1 VNTATTVLSRQNVLS
16 LYLPAIILALGT
28 GIALPALPIYA
39 RSFDVSLGV
48 ASYALV
54 ATGVGGLVAGIPTG
68 YLLDRFGR
76 RNIILAGPIVT
87 ALASFLIVRA
97 GSFPELLAYRFIGGV
112 AAQMWMLGRLA
123 IVADTGA
130 EGQRGRQ
137 ITGMHAMDSTG
148 RIAGPLIGGLVATA
162 WGVQVPFTIHG
173 LLCLVAVVPSFKLV
187 RETSPNAAR
196 RASGT
201 ESEQPHPPLRTWLF
215 TFPIAMFLT
224 AQLLGSVSRGA
235 LNNGTLHFY
244 AVYTY
249 DISAAT
255 VGLLGTVASAR
266 SVPIIIAAGAVMDRF
281 GRKATIVPGFTL
293 LAAALGFM
301 AATAHAGWGFEL
313 YVIAF
318 LVVVATN
325 NFTTGSMQTLSS
337 DIAPRHAR
345 GNFFG
350 LSQTVVQIGTAL
362 SPAGFAWLAD
372 AFNSAVGFAYLG
384 AASLA
389 VVLIAVTVIHEP
401 SRAERA
407 QRQLTISGASATRVP
422 PPS

>member
-1 VNTATTVLSRQNVLS
+1 MLSRQNLLS
-16 LYLPAIILALGT
+16 LYLPAVILALGT

-39 RSFDVSLGV
+39 RSFEVSLGV

-54 ATGVGGLVAGIPTG
+54 ATGLGGLVAGVPTG

-76 RNIILAGPIVT
+76 RKIILAGPIVT
-87 ALASFLIVRA
+87 ALSSFLVVTA
-97 GSFPELLAYRFIGGV
+97 HSFPELLAYRFIGGV

-130 EGQRGRQ
+130 DAQRGRQ
-137 ITGMHAMDSTG
+137 ITGMHAMDSAG
-148 RIAGPLIGGLVATA
+148 RIAGPLVGGLLAEA
-162 WGVQVPFTIHG
+162 WGVRVPFVVHG
-173 LLCLVAVVPSFKLV
+173 VLCLLAVIPSFRLV
-187 RETSPNAAR
+187 KETAPAAFR
-196 RASGT
+196 RLAGT
-201 ESEQPHPPLRTWLF
+201 GEKEEAPPPLRTWLL
-215 TFPIAMFLT
+215 TFPIMMFLI

-244 AVYTY
+244 AVYIY

-255 VGLLGTVASAR
+255 VGILGTAASVV

-293 LAAALGFM
+293 LALALAFM
-301 AATAHAGWGFEL
+301 ALTAYAGLSFEL
-313 YVIAF
+313 FVVAF

-350 LSQTVVQIGTAL
+350 LSQTVVQVGQAL
-362 SPAGFAWLAD
+362 SPAGFAWLAES
-372 AFNSAVGFAYLG
+372 FNAASGFAFLG
-384 AASLA
+384 GASLA
-389 VVLIAVTVIHEP
+389 VVLIAVTVLGDPVREQRARE
-401 SRAERA
+401 RAEA
-407 QRQLTISGASATRVP
+407 NAAGVGEVTTR
-422 PPS
+422 